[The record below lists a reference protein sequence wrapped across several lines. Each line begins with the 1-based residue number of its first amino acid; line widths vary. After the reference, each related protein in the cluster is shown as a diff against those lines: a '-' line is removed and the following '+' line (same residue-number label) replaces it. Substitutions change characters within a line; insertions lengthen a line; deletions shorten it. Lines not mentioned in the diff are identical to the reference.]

1 MRGDTCTQEESRRT
15 GQDLGFGSWAMSR
28 AHVSGLGD
36 NGGRYA
42 GAALGRG
49 KVCTKAHYL
58 GLRRE
63 KRAQGVGAQVY
74 WVCVFV

>member
-1 MRGDTCTQEESRRT
+1 MR
-15 GQDLGFGSWAMSR
+15 R
-28 AHVSGLGD
+28 AHTSGIGD

-63 KRAQGVGAQVY
+63 KRAQGVGVQVY
-74 WVCVFV
+74 WVCVFVLDISGVICCGGGGSAGR